1 MSFSHETV
9 ERFNAARTRM
19 MHLRA
24 VRRLPLTA
32 LRAFEAAA
40 RNGSFTR
47 AAEELHVTQGA
58 VSRQVQ
64 ALEARIGVALFERNG
79 RSITLSLEGRLLAS
93 AATDALERLGEAV
106 TRLAGA
112 NRAVTLS
119 MLPSLAACWM
129 APRMRDF
136 AAAHPGIDL
145 RLSSSRHLVDF
156 HREGIDAA
164 IRYGPG
170 GWPDVQAER
179 LATERI
185 FPVCSPDYAAAL
197 ALRKPEDLARATLLH
212 NDVPDSWSEWFAA
225 AGCAELY
232 TDKGVYLDE
241 DAALLRAAAEG
252 EGIALGRS
260 VLVAGDLA
268 GGRLIAPFAISIRA
282 TFSYWFVVPAEG
294 GRRPEVDHV
303 RSWLMAEFARTI
315 EAVGG
320 LPVSE
325 PRSIP
330 RSG

>member
-1 MSFSHETV
+1 MSFSHETI

-24 VRRLPLTA
+24 VGRLPLTA

-79 RSITLSLEGRLLAS
+79 RSIALSREGRLLAS
-93 AATDALERLGEAV
+93 AATDALDRLGEAV
-106 TRLAGA
+106 ARLTDSS
-112 NRAVTLS
+112 RAVTLS

-129 APRMRDF
+129 APRMREF
-136 AAAHPGIDL
+136 TSANPGLEL

-156 HREGIDAA
+156 QREGIDAA
-164 IRYGPG
+164 IRYGSG
-170 GWPDVQAER
+170 GWPDVEAER
-179 LATERI
+179 IGTESI
-185 FPVCSPDYAAAL
+185 FPVCSPGYADAL
-197 ALRKPEDLARATLLH
+197 ELRKPADLVRATLLH
-212 NDVPDSWSEWFAA
+212 NDVPDSWRDWFAA
-225 AGCAELY
+225 AGCPEIY

-252 EGIALGRS
+252 EGMALGRAA
-260 VLVAGDLA
+260 LVAGDLA
-268 GGRLIAPFAISIRA
+268 GGRLVAPFAISIPA

-294 GRRPEVDHV
+294 SRRPESALV
-303 RSWLMAEFARTI
+303 RSWLMSEFAKTLGTVPG
-315 EAVGG
+315 A
-320 LPVSE
+320 SA
-325 PRSIP
+325 
-330 RSG
+330 